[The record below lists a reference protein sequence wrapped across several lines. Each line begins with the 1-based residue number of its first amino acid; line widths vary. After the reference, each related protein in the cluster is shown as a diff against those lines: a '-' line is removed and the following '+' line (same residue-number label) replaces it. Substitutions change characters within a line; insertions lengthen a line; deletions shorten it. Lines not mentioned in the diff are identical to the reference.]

1 MIGVGEILVEY
12 DHDRQIAVYG
22 FGGIVDGQ
30 SEASHCFPLN
40 GQPQTPEVPGV
51 DGEQEGIEGW
61 PCTACVT

>member
-12 DHDRQIAVYG
+12 DHDKQIAVYG

-40 GQPQTPEVPGV
+40 GDIKQPEVFDVAGLLAAYRSA
-51 DGEQEGIEGW
+51 IA
-61 PCTACVT
+61 TTK